1 MEYETEFYKLL
12 KLAVTD
18 DVALIRVLDKI
29 MKLIYSWEQVRA
41 YSIIA
46 LHNLLNSA
54 NDINL
59 KNMKLF
65 IDPLQTLYG
74 KDGIVGVA
82 ERLIN
87 NE

>member
-1 MEYETEFYKLL
+1 MEKEL
-12 KLAVTD
+12 
-18 DVALIRVLDKI
+18 
-29 MKLIYSWEQVRA
+29 YSWEQVRA

-65 IDPLQTLYG
+65 IDPLQTLSVFSNLIYLN
-74 KDGIVGVA
+74 KVLKSKYVSSIVVFD
-82 ERLIN
+82 LN
-87 NE
+87 SMNSKKYLL

>member
-1 MEYETEFYKLL
+1 MEKEL
-12 KLAVTD
+12 
-18 DVALIRVLDKI
+18 
-29 MKLIYSWEQVRA
+29 YSWEQVRA

-74 KDGIVGVA
+74 KDGIVVVA

>member
-1 MEYETEFYKLL
+1 MEKEL
-12 KLAVTD
+12 
-18 DVALIRVLDKI
+18 
-29 MKLIYSWEQVRA
+29 YSWEQVRA

-65 IDPLQTLYG
+65 IDPLQTLYS

>member
-1 MEYETEFYKLL
+1 MEKELYT
-12 KLAVTD
+12 
-18 DVALIRVLDKI
+18 
-29 MKLIYSWEQVRA
+29 WEQVRA

-54 NDINL
+54 NEVNL
-59 KNMKLF
+59 KNIKMF

-74 KDGIVGVA
+74 KDGVEKLA

-87 NE
+87 AENK

>member
-1 MEYETEFYKLL
+1 MEKEL
-12 KLAVTD
+12 
-18 DVALIRVLDKI
+18 
-29 MKLIYSWEQVRA
+29 YSWEQVRA

-65 IDPLQTLYG
+65 IDPLQTFYG
-74 KDGIVGVA
+74 KDVIVGVA

>member
-1 MEYETEFYKLL
+1 MEKEL
-12 KLAVTD
+12 
-18 DVALIRVLDKI
+18 
-29 MKLIYSWEQVRA
+29 YSWEQVRA

-54 NDINL
+54 NEVNL

-65 IDPLQTLYG
+65 IDPLQTLYS

-82 ERLIN
+82 ERLLN
-87 NE
+87 KY

>member
-1 MEYETEFYKLL
+1 MEKELYT
-12 KLAVTD
+12 
-18 DVALIRVLDKI
+18 
-29 MKLIYSWEQVRA
+29 WEQVRA

-65 IDPLQTLYG
+65 IDPLQTLYS
-74 KDGIVGVA
+74 KDGIIGIA

-87 NE
+87 KE

>member
-1 MEYETEFYKLL
+1 MEKEL
-12 KLAVTD
+12 
-18 DVALIRVLDKI
+18 
-29 MKLIYSWEQVRA
+29 YSWEQVRA

-65 IDPLQTLYG
+65 MNPLQTLYG
-74 KDGIVGVA
+74 KNEIVRVA
-82 ERLIN
+82 EKLIN

>member
-1 MEYETEFYKLL
+1 MEKELYT
-12 KLAVTD
+12 
-18 DVALIRVLDKI
+18 
-29 MKLIYSWEQVRA
+29 WEQVRA

-54 NDINL
+54 NEMNL

-74 KDGIVGVA
+74 KDGIIGIS

-87 NE
+87 KE

>member
-1 MEYETEFYKLL
+1 MEKEL
-12 KLAVTD
+12 
-18 DVALIRVLDKI
+18 
-29 MKLIYSWEQVRA
+29 YSWEQVKA

-65 IDPLQTLYG
+65 MDPLQTLYG
-74 KDGIVGVA
+74 KNEIVRVA
-82 ERLIN
+82 EKLIN

>member
-1 MEYETEFYKLL
+1 MEKEL
-12 KLAVTD
+12 
-18 DVALIRVLDKI
+18 
-29 MKLIYSWEQVRA
+29 YSWEQVRA
-41 YSIIA
+41 YSIMA

-65 IDPLQTLYG
+65 MDPLQTLYG
-74 KDGIVGVA
+74 KNEIVRVA
-82 ERLIN
+82 EKLIN

>member
-1 MEYETEFYKLL
+1 M
-12 KLAVTD
+12 
-18 DVALIRVLDKI
+18 DKE
-29 MKLIYSWEQVRA
+29 LYTWEQVRA

-54 NDINL
+54 NKVNL
-59 KNMKLF
+59 VNIKMF

-82 ERLIN
+82 EKLLQ
-87 NE
+87 NENA

>member
-1 MEYETEFYKLL
+1 MEKEL
-12 KLAVTD
+12 
-18 DVALIRVLDKI
+18 
-29 MKLIYSWEQVRA
+29 YSWEQVRA

-59 KNMKLF
+59 KNMN
-65 IDPLQTLYG
+65 LQTLYG

>member
-1 MEYETEFYKLL
+1 MEKEL
-12 KLAVTD
+12 
-18 DVALIRVLDKI
+18 
-29 MKLIYSWEQVRA
+29 YSWEQVRA

-65 IDPLQTLYG
+65 MDPLQTLYG
-74 KDGIVGVA
+74 KNEIVRVA

>member
-1 MEYETEFYKLL
+1 MEKEL
-12 KLAVTD
+12 
-18 DVALIRVLDKI
+18 
-29 MKLIYSWEQVRA
+29 YSWEQVRA

-65 IDPLQTLYG
+65 MDPLQTLYG
-74 KDGIVGVA
+74 KMK
-82 ERLIN
+82 L
-87 NE
+87 

>member
-1 MEYETEFYKLL
+1 MEKEL
-12 KLAVTD
+12 
-18 DVALIRVLDKI
+18 
-29 MKLIYSWEQVRA
+29 YSWEQVRA

-65 IDPLQTLYG
+65 IDPLQTLCG

>member
-1 MEYETEFYKLL
+1 MEKEL
-12 KLAVTD
+12 
-18 DVALIRVLDKI
+18 
-29 MKLIYSWEQVRA
+29 YSWEQVRA

-65 IDPLQTLYG
+65 MDPLQTLYG
-74 KDGIVGVA
+74 KNEIVRVT
-82 ERLIN
+82 EKLIN